1 MKNSQYWEDR
11 IANNTWTVYNS
22 LEEKNKALMDMYQEA
37 TLDIQNELYTI
48 AQKINGGKS
57 VTLSDMHKYNRLN
70 SLQSNIEKRI
80 EQLGEDTEKFG
91 KENMKEGFKEVY
103 SNARQE
109 LGETSFSIP
118 NERLMEQ
125 MMNTPWQGSNFSKR
139 LWKNT
144 GVLARNLNE
153 ILTIGLTQGK
163 TITEMA
169 IQLSN
174 RMNQSFNAAHKLI
187 RTETIHYL
195 NESAFKAY
203 QDGGCEE
210 VQVWA
215 AKDERTC
222 DVCGKKHGKKY
233 KIDKRP
239 VLPFHPNCRCTYL
252 PVVGTHLN
260 DGDNNDI
267 IKDEK
272 EIQKYKENVLKNN
285 KSLNSTDQ
293 KAFSKYLDNFDK
305 DTLNLYSNLSEHF
318 TNNKYYGGDGI
329 YSPSRKRIEMD
340 LRSNMFEKV
349 TGKNEG
355 AFQTKFHEEFHQLDH
370 LLAKTEFAKDDNGK
384 IQAYN
389 TDSFTNTDTKIG
401 YDMFD
406 AIDTDVLNL
415 VNKAIDWKSEK
426 EGKKIRKLKGLER
439 VSRDARYST
448 IAYLQEFY
456 GDKATKARIS
466 TLTDSI
472 GLVTDGKIC
481 PYDFG
486 FWGHKEKYNK
496 ERGRDGATSE
506 TWANFG
512 SMMLRQDEEE
522 LKLMNELMPNTIKVY
537 TEVFQQVK
545 EYAKSNKLSY

>member
-1 MKNSQYWEDR
+1 MKSSEYWEKR
-11 IANNTWTVYNS
+11 IANSTWNKYNS
-22 LEEKNKALMDMYQEA
+22 IEEENRALLKMYQEA
-37 TLDIQNELYTI
+37 TLDIQNELYAIT
-48 AQKINGGKS
+48 QKINGGKN
-57 VTLSDMHKYNRLN
+57 VTLSDMHKYNRLTQMQKN
-70 SLQSNIEKRI
+70 MENTIKELTENIETYGTTKMVNA
-80 EQLGEDTEKFG
+80 G
-91 KENMKEGFKEVY
+91 KEVY
-103 SNARQE
+103 KNVMSNISD
-109 LGETSFSIP
+109 TSFSTP
-118 NERLMEQ
+118 NERVMKEML
-125 MMNTPWQGSNFSKR
+125 NRPWQGDTFSKR
-139 LWKNT
+139 LWKNSQA
-144 GVLARNLNE
+144 LAINLND

-163 TITEMA
+163 TITELA
-169 IQLSN
+169 IQLGN
-174 RMNQSFNAAHKLI
+174 RMNQEFNKCHRLV
-187 RTETIHYL
+187 RTETMHYL

-203 QDGGCEE
+203 KDGGCEE
-210 VQVWA
+210 VQLWA
-215 AKDERTC
+215 AEDERTC
-222 DVCGKKHGKKY
+222 EKCGALHGKKY
-233 KIDKRP
+233 RIDKRP
-239 VLPFHPNCRCTYL
+239 ILPLHANCRCTYL

-272 EIQKYKENVLKNN
+272 EIQKYKENILKNN

-537 TEVFQQVK
+537 TEVFEQVK

>member
-1 MKNSQYWEDR
+1 MKNSQYWEER

-22 LEEKNKALMDMYQEA
+22 LEEKNKALMEMYQEA

-80 EQLGEDTEKFG
+80 EQLGEETEKFG

-109 LGETSFSIP
+109 LGGTSFSIP

-210 VQVWA
+210 VEVWA

-252 PVVGTHLN
+252 PVV
-260 DGDNNDI
+260 DIKKKKDDNTIARPNINKNILRNIDN
-267 IKDEK
+267 
-272 EIQKYKENVLKNN
+272 EIQK
-285 KSLNSTDQ
+285 SLDEGINI
-293 KAFSKYLDNFDK
+293 FSKFYRNIFK
-305 DTLNLYSNLSEHF
+305 DMSDIRYNGRTKNSYACNKLSL
-318 TNNKYYGGDGI
+318 K
-329 YSPSRKRIEMD
+329 
-340 LRSNMFEKV
+340 
-349 TGKNEG
+349 
-355 AFQTKFHEEFHQLDH
+355 
-370 LLAKTEFAKDDNGK
+370 NGK
-384 IQAYN
+384 IEQWVELSSIMKTKETVEKYITNDLRYN
-389 TDSFTNTDTKIG
+389 YHYEGTTPTSIIVHELTHKLNYQLAIKNLKIDVNNCKVSEWD
-401 YDMFD
+401 DMVREAD
-406 AIDTDVLNL
+406 
-415 VNKAIDWKSEK
+415 
-426 EGKKIRKLKGLER
+426 KLA
-439 VSRDARYST
+439 RD
-448 IAYLQEFY
+448 I
-456 GDKATKARIS
+456 
-466 TLTDSI
+466 
-472 GLVTDGKIC
+472 
-481 PYDFG
+481 
-486 FWGHKEKYNK
+486 KEKALLELGVDPKSK
-496 ERGRDGATSE
+496 EAFEKLIPLGKYAFKNDKEFLAEALSE
-506 TWANFG
+506 GLCVGKTEIG
-512 SMMLRQDEEE
+512 
-522 LKLMNELMPNTIKVY
+522 KVVIKI
-537 TEVFQQVK
+537 VK
-545 EYAKSNKLSY
+545 EML

>member
-1 MKNSQYWEDR
+1 MKNSEYWEDR

-22 LEEKNKALMDMYQEA
+22 LEEKNKALMEMYQEA

-144 GVLARNLNE
+144 GVLVRNLNE

-210 VQVWA
+210 VEVWA

-222 DVCGKKHGKKY
+222 EVCGKRHGKKY

-252 PVVGTHLN
+252 PVINKEEAKKEKIVN
-260 DGDNNDI
+260 ANGDEIKFKFEDKNKKSKTIGI
-267 IKDEK
+267 IKNLANQYNTRLISVNQGGAGKAAGLTDVAGN
-272 EIQKYKENVLKNN
+272 IWLNN
-285 KSLNSTDQ
+285 SQDSTIIHEFAHSIAQ
-293 KAFSKYLDNFDK
+293 TAT
-305 DTLNLYSNLSEHF
+305 DTLKI
-318 TNNKYYGGDGI
+318 TNNKEFWKEIKKLRREYIKVIEKDPSKI
-329 YSPSRKRIEMD
+329 ISFYS
-340 LRSNMFEKV
+340 
-349 TGKNEG
+349 
-355 AFQTKFHEEFHQLDH
+355 
-370 LLAKTEFAKDDNGK
+370 
-384 IQAYN
+384 
-389 TDSFTNTDTKIG
+389 
-401 YDMFD
+401 
-406 AIDTDVLNL
+406 
-415 VNKAIDWKSEK
+415 KSEK
-426 EGKKIRKLKGLER
+426 DKYDEFMAEAFTQIKLSEMNLTDKN
-439 VSRDARYST
+439 
-448 IAYLQEFY
+448 Y
-456 GDKATKARIS
+456 GDD
-466 TLTDSI
+466 LT
-472 GLVTDGKIC
+472 
-481 PYDFG
+481 
-486 FWGHKEKYNK
+486 
-496 ERGRDGATSE
+496 
-506 TWANFG
+506 
-512 SMMLRQDEEE
+512 
-522 LKLMNELMPNTIKVY
+522 
-537 TEVFQQVK
+537 
-545 EYAKSNKLSY
+545 YAKKVLSIIDKYFKK

>member
-1 MKNSQYWEDR
+1 MNNDAYWEKR
-11 IANNTWTVYNS
+11 VANYTWGVYNN
-22 LEEKNKALMDMYQEA
+22 LEEKNMTLKAMYDEA
-37 TLDIQNELYTI
+37 AQDIENSLFQITK
-48 AQKINGGKS
+48 KIQRQGTVS
-57 VTLSDMHKYNRLN
+57 LTDMHRYNRLTG
-70 SLQSNIEKRI
+70 LKKNIEDRI
-80 EQLGEDTEKFG
+80 RELS
-91 KENMKEGFKEVY
+91 ENVEEFAKGNMQYGAKDVY
-103 SNARQE
+103 KNIGRE
-109 LGETSFSIP
+109 LGKTSFDLP
-118 NERLMEQ
+118 NEKTME
-125 MMNTPWQGSNFSKR
+125 MIYKKPWKGSNFSSR
-139 LWKNT
+139 LWRDAQALEK
-144 GVLARNLNE
+144 NLNS
-153 ILTIGLTQGK
+153 ILTIGITQGK

-169 IQLSN
+169 LQLSN
-174 RMNQSFNAAHKLI
+174 EMNKGFNVCHRLV
-187 RTETIHYL
+187 RTETMHYL
-195 NESAFKAY
+195 NESSLKSYEDFGVK
-203 QDGGCEE
+203 E
-210 VQVWA
+210 VKFWA
-215 AKDERTC
+215 AEDERTC
-222 DVCGKKHGKKY
+222 EKCGSLHGKTF
-233 KIDKRP
+233 KIKDKK
-239 VLPFHPNCRCTYL
+239 VLPLHANCRCTYL

-329 YSPSRKRIEMD
+329 YSPSRRRIEMD

-472 GLVTDGKIC
+472 GLVTDSKIC

-537 TEVFQQVK
+537 TEVFEQVK